1 MYMKLMLFNGSPRK
15 TWNTS
20 LLLNA
25 AKEGAASRG
34 AEIDLIHLYDLHYK
48 GCISCFACKRI
59 GGISYGKCAV
69 KDDLTEIFARV
80 EEADALIIGSPIY
93 YGAVTGA
100 TRSFLERLMFQY
112 SVYDT
117 KRSSLFK
124 KRIFTGFLYTM
135 GANELQMKEMGYAQN
150 VKATEVA
157 MKRIFGHSESIFV
170 TDTYQFEDYSRYVTT
185 LFNVEEKIKSR
196 QEQFPKD
203 CEKAFNM
210 GARFAES

>member
-1 MYMKLMLFNGSPRK
+1 MKLMLFNGSPRK
-15 TWNTS
+15 TWNTAT
-20 LLLNA
+20 LLNKA
-25 AKEGAASRG
+25 MEGAASQG
-34 AEIDLIHLYDLHYK
+34 AEAELIHLYDLHYQ

-59 GGISYGKCAV
+59 KGRSYGKCAV
-69 KDDLTEIFARV
+69 QDDLTQVFARV

-93 YGAVTGA
+93 YGAASGA

-117 KRSSLFK
+117 NRSSLFT
-124 KRIFTGFLYTM
+124 KRISTGLIYTM
-135 GANELQMKEMGYAQN
+135 GANETQMSEMGYAQN
-150 VKATEVA
+150 VQATEMS

-170 TDTYQFEDYSRYVTT
+170 TDTYQFDDYSRYVTT
-185 LFNVEEKIKSR
+185 LFNVAEKTKRR

-210 GARFAES
+210 GAKFATGQ